1 MYVFEEKF
9 YKTTGIIDD
18 LNDLL
23 AFLCDERCSESP
35 RGVYLVSGD
44 YPVKIC
50 LDDNGLFFVN
60 NGNRYPYIYKTG
72 DIFKISSKK

>member
-9 YKTTGIIDD
+9 YKTTGIIED

-23 AFLCDERCSESP
+23 AFLYDESCSDNP
-35 RGVYLVSGD
+35 RSVYLISGEH
-44 YPVKIC
+44 PLKIS

-60 NGNRYPYIYKTG
+60 NGSRYPYIYRMG
-72 DIFKISSKK
+72 DIFKIYS